1 MPPFLK
7 AGLCPTQ
14 GRRSRPILFCYE
26 VIFLKKN
33 KLMILLFILPCVI
46 SLLVMFVYPVCRTV
60 IMSFFQVES
69 LTSSTDSWAFYGLQ
83 NYIKIFNSNSFK
95 MAIENMVL
103 IWVVGGLI
111 TLALSLLMAVI
122 LTSGLRGQKFFRAAI
137 YMPNIIS
144 AVALATMWLQYIFNY
159 DYGLL
164 NSLVNLLGLENVNW
178 LGSDG
183 KFWAM
188 LAAFI
193 FGSVGYYMLIFI
205 SGIEGIP
212 QDLYEAATLDG
223 AGKVKQ
229 FSRITLPLLKGIM
242 KTAITFWSINSSTFF
257 LWSKM
262 FSPINT
268 EESTIVPVVYLYD
281 IVFGGKG
288 IVTRDAGAGAAV
300 GVVLALL
307 IIGIYAVT
315 NLVLK
320 DSDLEY

>member
-1 MPPFLK
+1 M
-7 AGLCPTQ
+7 
-14 GRRSRPILFCYE
+14 
-26 VIFLKKN
+26 KKN
-33 KLMILLFILPCVI
+33 KWMIFLFVLPCVL
-46 SLLVMFVYPVCRTV
+46 SLLAMFVYPVCRTV
-60 IMSFFQVES
+60 AMSFFRVES
-69 LTSSTDSWAFYGLQ
+69 LTAATNTWSFYGFE
-83 NYIKIFNSNSFK
+83 NYAKIFGSASFRTS
-95 MAIENMVL
+95 MTNMIM
-103 IWVVGGLI
+103 IWVVGGII

-164 NSLVNLLGLENVNW
+164 NGLVKLLGMEQVQW

-223 AGKVKQ
+223 ASKVKQ
-229 FSRITLPLLKGIM
+229 FSYITMPLLKGIM

-262 FSPINT
+262 FSPIQS
-268 EESTIVPVVYLYD
+268 EEATIVPVVYLYD

-288 IVTRDAGAGAAV
+288 IVERDAGAGAAV
-300 GVVLALL
+300 GVVLALV
-307 IIGIYAVT
+307 IVGIYGVT
-315 NLVLK
+315 NLLLK
-320 DSDLEY
+320 KSDLEY